1 MAGVLGFLHT
11 SLILVPPIREIVRR
25 LLPDIETFH
34 AVDESLLRDILRAGG
49 VTPGLVR
56 RVARLALNAEEAG
69 ASVIV
74 LTCSSASPCVAPL
87 QAMLN
92 VPFLAIDEAM
102 AEHAVSRATRIG
114 VIATVGTTIEPTRAL
129 LEAKATACGRPVE
142 ILSEV
147 SAQAFD
153 AVMRGDRATHDALVA
168 RICHDLAGKVELI
181 LFAQGS
187 MAPLAETLQPEIPV
201 PILTSLELGVRRAA
215 DVLRAQT
222 AGS

>member
-11 SLILVPPIREIVRR
+11 SLILVPPIRDLARR

-34 AVDESLLRDILRAGG
+34 AVDEALLRDILRVGG
-49 VTPGLVR
+49 VTPGLIR

-74 LTCSSASPCVAPL
+74 LTCSSASPSVAPL

-102 AEHAVSRATRIG
+102 AEHAVARATRIG
-114 VIATVGTTIEPTRAL
+114 VIATVRTTTGPTRAL
-129 LEAKATACGRPVE
+129 LETKAAACGRHLE

-147 SAQAFD
+147 STQAFE
-153 AVMRGDRATHDALVA
+153 AVMRGDRSTHDALVA
-168 RICHDLAGKVELI
+168 RVCHDLAGKVELI

-187 MAPLAETLQPEIPV
+187 MAPLAEKLQPEIPV
-201 PILTSLELGVRRAA
+201 PILTSLKLGVRRAA

>member
-1 MAGVLGFLHT
+1 MAGALGFLHT
-11 SLILVPPIREIVRR
+11 SLILVPPVRDLAR
-25 LLPDIETFH
+25 QLLPGSETFH
-34 AVDESLLRDILRAGG
+34 LVDETLLRDILREGG
-49 VTPGLVR
+49 VTPDLVR

-74 LTCSSASPCVAPL
+74 LTCSSASPSVAPL

-102 AEHAVSRATRIG
+102 AEHAVARATRIG
-114 VIATVGTTIEPTRAL
+114 VIATVRTTIGPTRAL
-129 LEAKATACGRPVE
+129 LEAKAAACGRRVE

-147 SAQAFD
+147 STQAFD

-187 MAPLAETLQPEIPV
+187 MAPLAEKLQPEIPV

-222 AGS
+222 SRG